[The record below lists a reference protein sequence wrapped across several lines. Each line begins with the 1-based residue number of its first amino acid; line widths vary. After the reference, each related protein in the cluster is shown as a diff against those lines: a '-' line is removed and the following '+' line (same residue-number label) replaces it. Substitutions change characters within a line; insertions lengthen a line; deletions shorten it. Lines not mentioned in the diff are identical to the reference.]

1 MSDEMVMRTADSPAA
16 ATGDYG
22 AAEALLDSIQG
33 AADPNEWALNNEE
46 SNEWQLGSDENT
58 YDDVDVTPEDLEA
71 QLRQQLYDTLADDQP
86 GSVPYERFRE
96 VNEQAR
102 SGREYQERLERW
114 SDVIQQLESNGFQ
127 SAADVQRAL
136 QEQQWEQQ
144 EQQVRAEYDQL
155 MNQEVLSPELA
166 HAQAEA
172 EVQRMR
178 YDRLMNQMSEYMVN
192 QQRESALQQYP
203 YARRG
208 MDMYEGL
215 ISNGMNPMDAAE
227 YVHNSVAGIVESIV
241 PQLTGMLSERMQV
254 PVPMDTS
261 YSNQQVVSQ
270 PDPVQSRSA
279 LGTISKLLGI
289 GRSPNQL

>member
-33 AADPNEWALNNEE
+33 AADPQEWALNDYE
-46 SNEWQLGSDENT
+46 SDDSSEYEPYVDDAVDPVSLENS
-58 YDDVDVTPEDLEA
+58 
-71 QLRQQLYDTLADDQP
+71 LRQQLYDNLAADEP
-86 GSVPYERFRE
+86 GAVPYERFRE
-96 VNEQAR
+96 VNDQAKA
-102 SGREYQERLERW
+102 GREYQDRLERW

-136 QEQQWEQQ
+136 QEQQWQTQ
-144 EQQVRAEYDQL
+144 EQQILSEYENLSQQD
-155 MNQEVLSPELA
+155 VISPELA
-166 HAQAEA
+166 RAQADA
-172 EVQRMR
+172 EINKLR

-192 QQRESALQQYP
+192 QQRESALQQFP

-215 ISNGMNPMDAAE
+215 IQNGMNPTDAAE

-241 PQLTGMLSERMQV
+241 PQLTGMLSERMQM
-254 PVPMDTS
+254 PTPIDTS
-261 YSNQQVVSQ
+261 YSNQQVVAQ

-279 LGTISKLLGI
+279 LGTISRLLGI

>member
-1 MSDEMVMRTADSPAA
+1 MSDEMVMRTTDSPAV

-33 AADPNEWALNNEE
+33 AADPQEWALNDEE
-46 SNEWQLGSDENT
+46 SNNWQLGSDEDVYT
-58 YDDVDVTPEDLEA
+58 DDGFEPENLE
-71 QLRQQLYDTLADDQP
+71 QTLRQQLYDTLADEP

-136 QEQQWEQQ
+136 QEQQWKQQ
-144 EQQVRAEYDQL
+144 EDQIRSEYDQL
-155 MNQEVLSPELA
+155 TSQDIVSPELA
-166 HAQAEA
+166 QAQAEA
-172 EVQRMR
+172 EINKLR
-178 YDRLMNQMSEYMVN
+178 YDRLMNQMSEYMVT

-215 ISNGMNPMDAAE
+215 IQNGMNPMDAAE

-254 PVPMDTS
+254 PTPIDTS

-270 PDPVQSRSA
+270 PDPVQSRGA
-279 LGTISKLLGI
+279 LSSISRLLGI
-289 GRSPNQL
+289 GRTPNQL

>member
-33 AADPNEWALNNEE
+33 AADPNEWALNETE
-46 SNEWQLGSDENT
+46 SDNWQADSDDNT
-58 YDDVDVTPEDLEA
+58 YDGVEYAEDLEA
-71 QLRQQLYDTLADDQP
+71 TLRQRVYDSLSDNEP

-102 SGREYQERLERW
+102 QGRDYQDRLERW

-144 EQQVRAEYDQL
+144 EAQIRNEY
-155 MNQEVLSPELA
+155 QELSSQSVISPELA
-166 HAQAEA
+166 QAQAEA

-178 YDRLMNQMSEYMVN
+178 YDRLMGQMSEYMVN
-192 QQRESALQQYP
+192 QQRESALQQFP

-215 ISNGMNPMDAAE
+215 ISNGMNPVDAAE

-241 PQLTGMLSERMQV
+241 PQLTGMLSDRMQV

-261 YSNQQVVSQ
+261 YSNQQVVAQ

-279 LGTISKLLGI
+279 LGTISRLLGI

>member
-1 MSDEMVMRTADSPAA
+1 MSDEMVMRTTDSPAV

-33 AADPNEWALNNEE
+33 AADPQEWALNDEE
-46 SNEWQLGSDENT
+46 SNNWQLGSDEDVYT
-58 YDDVDVTPEDLEA
+58 DDGFEPENLE
-71 QLRQQLYDTLADDQP
+71 QTLRQQLYDTLADEP

-136 QEQQWEQQ
+136 QEQQWQQQ
-144 EQQVRAEYDQL
+144 EDQIRSEYDQL
-155 MNQEVLSPELA
+155 TSQDIVSPELA
-166 HAQAEA
+166 QAQAEA
-172 EVQRMR
+172 EINKLR
-178 YDRLMNQMSEYMVN
+178 YDRLMNQMSEYMVT

-215 ISNGMNPMDAAE
+215 IQNGMNPMDAAE

-241 PQLTGMLSERMQV
+241 PQLTGMLSERMQA
-254 PVPMDTS
+254 PTPIDTS

-270 PDPVQSRSA
+270 PDPVQSRGA
-279 LGTISKLLGI
+279 LSSISRLLGI
-289 GRSPNQL
+289 GRTPNQL

>member
-1 MSDEMVMRTADSPAA
+1 MSDEMVMRTTDSPAV

-33 AADPNEWALNNEE
+33 AADPQEWALNEEE
-46 SNEWQLGSDENT
+46 SNDWQLGSDEDVYT
-58 YDDVDVTPEDLEA
+58 DDGFEPENLE
-71 QLRQQLYDTLADDQP
+71 QTLRQQLYDTLADEP

-136 QEQQWEQQ
+136 QEQQWQQQ
-144 EQQVRAEYDQL
+144 EDQIRSEYDQL
-155 MNQEVLSPELA
+155 MSQDIVSPELA
-166 HAQAEA
+166 QAQAEA
-172 EVQRMR
+172 EINKLR
-178 YDRLMNQMSEYMVN
+178 YDRLMNQMSEYMVT
-192 QQRESALQQYP
+192 QQRESALQQFP

-215 ISNGMNPMDAAE
+215 IQNGMNPMDAAE

-254 PVPMDTS
+254 PTPIDTS

-270 PDPVQSRSA
+270 PDPVQSRGA
-279 LGTISKLLGI
+279 LSSISRLLGI

>member
-33 AADPNEWALNNEE
+33 AANPNEWALNETE
-46 SNEWQLGSDENT
+46 SDNWQADSDDNT
-58 YDDVDVTPEDLEA
+58 YDGVEYAEDLEA
-71 QLRQQLYDTLADDQP
+71 TLRQRVYDSLSDNEP

-102 SGREYQERLERW
+102 QGRDYQDRLERW

-144 EQQVRAEYDQL
+144 EAQIRNEY
-155 MNQEVLSPELA
+155 QELSSQSVISPELA
-166 HAQAEA
+166 QAQAEA

-178 YDRLMNQMSEYMVN
+178 YDRLMGQMSEYMVN
-192 QQRESALQQYP
+192 QQRESALQQFP

-215 ISNGMNPMDAAE
+215 ISNGMNPVDAAE

-241 PQLTGMLSERMQV
+241 PQLTGMLSDRMQV

-261 YSNQQVVSQ
+261 YSNQQVVAQ

-279 LGTISKLLGI
+279 LGTISRLLGI